1 MEEELSLNYKA
12 SLSYELKILDT
23 EAKLHSVMKI
33 HEGQN
38 IRIAYS
44 GGSDSDVMMW
54 LFKKNGYNIK
64 GVFYNTGLEYQATKD
79 HIDYMREKGFDIEV
93 AQPKHLIPWALKNY
107 GYPFVNKN
115 ASQLIHRL
123 QLHDFKF
130 KEHGNKSYDEL
141 ALIYPRSLVALKWWT
156 NHNISDRYNIRRNRG
171 LKEFLIENNGVPF
184 KTHEKCCDITKKD
197 VMRDYSKKNNIQLV
211 ITGIRKAEGGR
222 RTTLKSCYL
231 PPAYSPYTMYFPL
244 FWWSNE
250 DKARYIKENNIILS
264 DCYTKYGL
272 ERTGC
277 VGCPFGR
284 KLEEELNILEE
295 FEPKLYRVATTVFKP
310 VYDAQKEYK
319 RFVKEKLPL
328 DKNKEM

>member
-1 MEEELSLNYKA
+1 MEEDISLNYKS
-12 SLSYELKILDT
+12 SLSYELKMVDT

-44 GGSDSDVMMW
+44 GGSDSDVMMH
-54 LFKKNGYNIK
+54 LFRTLGYSIK

-79 HIDYMREKGFDIEV
+79 HIDYMIEKGFDIET

-130 KEHGNKSYDEL
+130 KEHGNKPYDEL
-141 ALIYPRSLVALKWWT
+141 SVIYPRSLVALKWWT
-156 NHNISDRYNIRRNRG
+156 NSNISDRYNIRRNRG
-171 LKEFLIENNGVPF
+171 LKEYLIENNGVSF

-197 VMRDYSKKNNIQLV
+197 VMRDYSKRNNIQLV

-250 DKARYIKENNIILS
+250 DKARYIKENNIELS

-284 KLEEELNILEE
+284 KLGEELDILEK
-295 FEPKLYRVATTVFKP
+295 FEPKLYKVATTVFKP
-310 VYDAQKEYK
+310 TYEAQNEY
-319 RFVKEKLPL
+319 RVFVKEKLPL
-328 DKNKEM
+328 DKKEKI